1 MRVLMSANW
10 FRRIKSREHSES
22 GAVAV
27 TVAALSLVLVGVGAF
42 TLDFGMSYA
51 STRQLQTSAD
61 AAALAAANYLKS
73 QPGTCA
79 TIVVTSSVITTARD
93 TADSIMLENRA
104 GSTRER
110 MDVTCVNGGRS
121 LQVRYVS
128 AGSTPS
134 FLGPIF
140 GRTGGY
146 ASSRPATALVE
157 VPDSAIGVRP
167 YAICAAQIPAGLPS
181 VVYKMELPALGNSL
195 CPGADS
201 SGNWWSV
208 DCPEAFSNGT
218 SDLGDTTVNGCSGV
232 IRIVPGQTTT
242 PARTP
247 IGLRT
252 YLEGYCTA
260 RNASCLSANP
270 GNLRGTPIVNAW
282 DTLIDKKEPILLPV
296 FCGGLPTGLCDRA
309 AVVNAGGNN
318 AIYPVQSL
326 LGVIVCG
333 YHWGSKNNDA
343 GMTGICGG
351 ANNPLGLRSSTGDSN
366 DNYLLL
372 RSVPISISGGD
383 STVTTCGIGDPTCD
397 RGARRVFLS
406 E

>member
-1 MRVLMSANW
+1 MRRVV
-10 FRRIKSREHSES
+10 RRSGQQEA

-27 TVAALSLVLVGVGAF
+27 TVAILSVVLVGMGAF
-42 TLDFGMSYA
+42 TIDFGMSYA
-51 STRQLQTSAD
+51 GTRQLQTSSD
-61 AAALAAANYLKS
+61 AAALAAANYLKV

-79 TIVVTSSVITTARD
+79 TIV
-93 TADSIMLENRA
+93 ADSVGTAEATDVANRIMLANRA
-104 GSTRER
+104 DANRDS
-110 MDVTCVNGGRS
+110 MQISCVNAGKS

-128 AGSTPS
+128 GGNTPS

-140 GRTGGY
+140 GRTAAY
-146 ASSRPATALVE
+146 QTSRPATALVT

-167 YAICAAQIPAGLPS
+167 YAICAAQIPGGVPS
-181 VVYKMELPALGNSL
+181 TVYKMQLPATGNAL

-208 DCPEAFSNGT
+208 DCPEALSNGT
-218 SDLGDTTVNGCSGV
+218 SDLGTATANGCTDP
-232 IRIVPGQTTT
+232 IKIVPGQTTV
-242 PARTP
+242 PPRTP
-247 IGLRT
+247 VQLRT
-252 YLEGYCTA
+252 YLEGYCPA

-282 DTLIDKKEPILLPV
+282 TTLVDKKEAIILPV
-296 FCGGLPTGLCDRA
+296 FCGGPTAGACDQS

-333 YHWGSKNNDA
+333 FHWGSKDYDA
-343 GMTGICGG
+343 GMTGSCGG
-351 ANNPLGLRSSTGDSN
+351 ANNPSGYRSSAGDSN

-372 RSVPISISGGD
+372 RSVPVTIPGGD
-383 STVTTCGIGDPTCD
+383 SDPSTCAIGDPICD
-397 RGARRVFLS
+397 RGARKVFLT